1 MRVLTSTLVAAG
13 ILAGLI
19 GAVVGYR
26 AVTATPDQK
35 PASLL
40 EQVHQAAPA
49 VKPRV
54 RLLPCERGWTQ
65 RGKACVKVV
74 TKVVNTGP
82 VSPAGIATVPA
93 PVVRAAATRPV
104 HSSTG
109 AHAQPTHEPTQPS
122 WHESEPSDDG
132 GATSGGGSQP
142 AYDD

>member
-26 AVTATPDQK
+26 AVTAAPDQK

-40 EQVHQAAPA
+40 ERVHQATPA
-49 VKPRV
+49 VQPRV
-54 RLLPCERGWTQ
+54 QLLPCERGWTQ

-74 TKVVNTGP
+74 TKVVYSG
-82 VSPAGIATVPA
+82 SASSAAGVPA
-93 PVVRAAATRPV
+93 PVVRTTAASRPV
-104 HSSTG
+104 HRST
-109 AHAQPTHEPTQPS
+109 APHTEEPSHTETPQF
-122 WHESEPSDDG
+122 SEPSDTGDG
-132 GATSGGGSQP
+132 PTGSGSQP